1 MRTFTSAAL
10 LAAALF
16 GFNAFAGSGEL
27 DYPPAG
33 AQGGSLTRSQVQH
46 ELAIARAAGQLVFG
60 EAQEPAARP
69 AGPPPI
75 PRKEPIMKQFAVTL
89 LALFGVDAQAS
100 VAGPQRLLPIL
111 SGEPTRTE
119 RH

>member
-69 AGPPPI
+69 ATPPPVRRSRPNW
-75 PRKEPIMKQFAVTL
+75 PRRAMRRPRPSTSKPAHNPAIAARRPS
-89 LALFGVDAQAS
+89 LARS
-100 VAGPQRLLPIL
+100 P
-111 SGEPTRTE
+111 S
-119 RH
+119 

>member
-60 EAQEPAARP
+60 EAQEPAAGRGD
-69 AGPPPI
+69 AAT
-75 PRKEPIMKQFAVTL
+75 RAQVQAEL
-89 LALFGVDAQAS
+89 AQARDAS
-100 VAGPQRLLPIL
+100 AASEYVETGA
-111 SGEPTRTE
+111 
-119 RH
+119 

>member
-27 DYPPAG
+27 DYPPADT
-33 AQGGSLTRSQVQH
+33 QGSSLTRSQVQH

-60 EAQEPAARP
+60 ESQEPAP
-69 AGPPPI
+69 QLAGSAAT
-75 PRKEPIMKQFAVTL
+75 RAQVRAE
-89 LALFGVDAQAS
+89 LAQSRNAS
-100 VAGPQRLLPIL
+100 AASEYVE
-111 SGEPTRTE
+111 SGA
-119 RH
+119 

>member
-33 AQGGSLTRSQVQH
+33 AG
-46 ELAIARAAGQLVFG
+46 AAW
-60 EAQEPAARP
+60 PCAAT
-69 AGPPPI
+69 G
-75 PRKEPIMKQFAVTL
+75 
-89 LALFGVDAQAS
+89 
-100 VAGPQRLLPIL
+100 
-111 SGEPTRTE
+111 
-119 RH
+119 

>member
-69 AGPPPI
+69 AGDAAT
-75 PRKEPIMKQFAVTL
+75 RAQVQAEL
-89 LALFGVDAQAS
+89 AQARDAS
-100 VAGPQRLLPIL
+100 AASEYVETGA
-111 SGEPTRTE
+111 
-119 RH
+119 

>member
-27 DYPPAG
+27 DYPPAD
-33 AQGGSLTRSQVQH
+33 AQGSSLTRSQVQH

-60 EAQEPAARP
+60 ESQEPAARL
-69 AGPPPI
+69 AGSTAT
-75 PRKEPIMKQFAVTL
+75 RAQVQAEL
-89 LALFGVDAQAS
+89 AQARS
-100 VAGPQRLLPIL
+100 ASAAPEYVETGA
-111 SGEPTRTE
+111 
-119 RH
+119 